1 MVMNHL
7 ADAELVYGVR
17 IRTALTQPGQ
27 LLPAFNENE
36 WVARF
41 GPYDEDPHRALARFR
56 AVRESTLAILDSV
69 TDEEWQRCGLHEDA
83 GELSV
88 ADLAARLAAHDT
100 AHLDQIR
107 EALGAR

>member
-17 IRTALTQPGQ
+17 IRTAIAQPGA
-27 LLPAFNENE
+27 LLPAYDEKE
-36 WVARF
+36 WVTRF
-41 GPYDEDPHRALARFR
+41 SPYDEDPHRALTRFR
-56 AVRESTLAILDSV
+56 AVRDSTLAILDSV
-69 TDEEWQRCGLHEDA
+69 TDEEWQRCGLHEEA

-88 ADLAARLAAHDT
+88 ADLAARMAAHDT